1 MTLLVGRS
9 SRSGS
14 GGRYMNISH
23 KLITLGLAF
32 GLIGSTSAFARPT
45 PHFENGSLSQKTVE
59 RHVPTART
67 FGATGY
73 AGRSSTNAVKDD
85 WPANMLQQQDQG

>member
-1 MTLLVGRS
+1 
-9 SRSGS
+9 
-14 GGRYMNISH
+14 MNISH

-45 PHFENGSLSQKTVE
+45 PHFENGSLSQKTIE

-67 FGATGY
+67 FGATG
-73 AGRSSTNAVKDD
+73 
-85 WPANMLQQQDQG
+85 